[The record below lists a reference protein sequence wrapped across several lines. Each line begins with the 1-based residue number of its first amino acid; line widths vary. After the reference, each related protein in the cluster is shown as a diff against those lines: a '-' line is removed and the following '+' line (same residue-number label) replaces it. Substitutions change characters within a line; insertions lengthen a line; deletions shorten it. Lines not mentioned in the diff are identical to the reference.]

1 MLVGLAPGLPR
12 ESQFAR
18 RLAENGCRPK
28 QNLEPRAF
36 FAVSVESGG
45 IASVPLA
52 APRPCRD
59 LISPRRAKESV
70 LPLSGEISNTI

>member
-52 APRPCRD
+52 APRRRRD
-59 LISPRRAKESV
+59 LISPRAKESV
-70 LPLSGEISNTI
+70 LPLSGEINNTI